1 MERLPRTHP
10 APHLLMNPLRTLSS
24 RWVSWRPRVSILDN
38 FLSAAECSALR
49 TLAHPRLSRTLIED
63 DREDAMRTS
72 TGVWIPPGHLGGA
85 WGSSPA
91 SEDARRL
98 VESIEQRVAHASG
111 IHVSHGEPGQVLRY
125 RVGDVRSN
133 TLPLGYPLAALTS
146 LCPR

>member
-1 MERLPRTHP
+1 ML
-10 APHLLMNPLRTLSS
+10 PLRTLSS

-63 DREDAMRTS
+63 DRVDAMRTS

-98 VESIEQRVAHASG
+98 VESIEQRIAHASG

-125 RVGDVRSN
+125 RVGDVRPILTCHLCN
-133 TLPLGYPLAALTS
+133 PLP
-146 LCPR
+146 